1 MTTSL
6 DLLQQSYDAIL
17 QANTDA
23 GNRVFKPGDWPTQDG
38 QYPII
43 KMRLVHEDR
52 QSIGRSGAFEFTTV
66 ATIRI
71 AAEVSGLA
79 SVDDIGATGVETQ
92 LWALKRQIEVA
103 LVNSYPLTRLIQ
115 NIPTMTSQL
124 AFNSDAATHIAGVQI
139 DFSLEFY
146 EGPENFAPVESVDL
160 TQVTIVNP
168 NLPPTGLSVDLPT

>member
-6 DLLQQSYDAIL
+6 DLLQQVYDTIL

-23 GNRVFKPGDWPTQDG
+23 SSRVYKPGDWPTQDG
-38 QYPII
+38 QYPIV

-52 QSIGRSGAFEFTTV
+52 QSLGRGGAFEFTTV

-71 AAEVSGLA
+71 AAEVSGFA
-79 SVDDIGATGVETQ
+79 SVDDIGATGAEAQ

-103 LVNSYPLTRLIQ
+103 VVNSYPLTRLIQ

-124 AFNSDAATHIAGVQI
+124 AFNSDAATHVAGVQI
-139 DFSLEFY
+139 DLALEFY
-146 EGPENFAPVESVDL
+146 EGPENFAPVASDDL
-160 TQVTIVNP
+160 TEVTIVNP